1 MEHSDVLHL
10 LLKLH
15 KDAILQVL
23 RLKVRFAV
31 DWTVEEAG
39 EAQVPHQVL
48 DILSTEEVLVEIV
61 SEIVHQGLELIELVS
76 SHLLIVQL
84 GYRPMKQAK
93 VLVELHEGLV
103 ENLGV
108 LFLEDGGLELVVG
121 DGLGFLVL
129 GLALAV
135 DGVWVLQDHV
145 EPDVGF
151 DLLYE
156 VRV

>member
-1 MEHSDVLHL
+1 
-10 LLKLH
+10 
-15 KDAILQVL
+15 
-23 RLKVRFAV
+23 
-31 DWTVEEAG
+31 
-39 EAQVPHQVL
+39 
-48 DILSTEEVLVEIV
+48 
-61 SEIVHQGLELIELVS
+61 
-76 SHLLIVQL
+76 
-84 GYRPMKQAK
+84 MKQAE

-103 ENLGV
+103 EDLGV
-108 LFLEDGGLELVVG
+108 LFLEDGGLKLVVS

-151 DLLYE
+151 DLFDE

>member
-1 MEHSDVLHL
+1 MEHSDVLDL

-48 DILSTEEVLVEIV
+48 DILSTEEVLIEIV
-61 SEIVHQGLELIELVS
+61 SEIVHQSLELVKFVS
-76 SHLLIVQL
+76 RHLLIVQL
-84 GYRPMKQAK
+84 GYRPMEQAE
-93 VLVELHEGLV
+93 VLVELHKGLV
-103 ENLGV
+103 EDLGV
-108 LFLEDGGLELVVG
+108 LFLEDGGLKLVVS